1 MAQVRGQWL
10 EVVCRTLRTQGLFAV
25 VEQSVPVATKTL
37 FARIDPAIWYE
48 EHHELSIYSAIET
61 LRGLTTV
68 RNIGRHVGRNALQVA
83 WFDGGGA
90 IDSFRGTDPSRAFL
104 DFPRVWSLTRRDA
117 GELRC
122 VETQVRQAVTE
133 LRSFRYSAH
142 VPWREAWLGQ
152 HEGLLRHLHHA
163 GHAEREVVAGSD
175 FILRTKTRWAG
186 ALSGVPT
193 GGFRTSP

>member
-10 EVVCRTLRTQGLFAV
+10 ELLCRTLRQQGLFAV
-25 VEQSVPVATKTL
+25 ADQSVPASTKTAL
-37 FARIDPAIWYE
+37 ARIDPAIWYE
-48 EHHELSIYSAIET
+48 EHHELSIYSAIAT
-61 LRGLTTV
+61 ARGLTTV
-68 RNIGRHVGRNALQVA
+68 RNLGRHLGRNALQVA
-83 WFDGGGA
+83 WFDGSGA
-90 IDSFRGTDPSRAFL
+90 IDSFRGTDPSRAFGDL
-104 DFPRVWSLTRRDA
+104 PRVWALVRRDA

-122 VETQVRQAVTE
+122 VEHQVRQATTE

-142 VPWREAWLGQ
+142 APWCEAWLGQ

-163 GHAEREVVAGSD
+163 GHAEREVVAGSE
-175 FILRTKTRWAG
+175 FILRTRTRWAG